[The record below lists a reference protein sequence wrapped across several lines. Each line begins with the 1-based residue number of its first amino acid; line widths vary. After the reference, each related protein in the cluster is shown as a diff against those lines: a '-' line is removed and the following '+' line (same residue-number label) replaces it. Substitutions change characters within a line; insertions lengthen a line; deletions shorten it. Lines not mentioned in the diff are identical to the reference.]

1 MSGKPPTA
9 RVTFRLFRLFWPFWQ
24 FCAVA
29 HFRRFAVAIIRALS
43 TAGTAN
49 PGAFAKGHMVMDA
62 TAMSPP

>member
-1 MSGKPPTA
+1 MSGKPPAA

-24 FCAVA
+24 FCAVG

-43 TAGTAN
+43 TAGAAH